1 MPNLAGTAKR
11 LYRALTRFQDAFCAI
26 GLFASTLLIFVQ
38 VVNRFALHVGLVWVL
53 DLALYI
59 YMMTVFVAAAVATR
73 ERGHVAVEYFSLR
86 WFRRRPVGM
95 ARWLFALTLVSLAAA
110 LTFVQPAW
118 QFMLKSIR
126 FPQYSALL
134 PGFDTNWIKIVFVCA
149 FLVVVLHLAINL
161 VQDFANAR
169 RARALPPSTEM
180 PK

>member
-1 MPNLAGTAKR
+1 MPNLARTAR
-11 LYRALTRFQDAFCAI
+11 RFYLALTRFQDAICAI
-26 GLFASTLLIFVQ
+26 GLFAATLLIFVQ

-59 YMMTVFVAAAVATR
+59 YMMTVFVAATVATR
-73 ERGHVAVEYFSLR
+73 ERGHVAVEYFYLR

-95 ARWLFALTLVSLAAA
+95 ARWAFALTLISVAAA
-110 LTFVQPAW
+110 LTFVPPAW

-149 FLVVVLHLAINL
+149 FLVVVFHLIINL
-161 VQDFANAR
+161 VQDYLNAR
-169 RARALPPSTEM
+169 RARALPSSTEM